1 MYYRPTKISGRQR
14 LRAILH
20 QRCPRCC
27 QGGVFRG
34 VVAMREECMVCGF
47 HFGREE
53 GYFVGAMYASY
64 FLALGVLGVIFG
76 ILWLLLRSVWSIRWI
91 MGLTVVFF
99 LPCVPTIFRYSRVL
113 WMHIDWMIDPDQ
125 PGNLN

>member
-1 MYYRPTKISGRQR
+1 
-14 LRAILH
+14 
-20 QRCPRCC
+20 
-27 QGGVFRG
+27 
-34 VVAMREECMVCGF
+34 MRDVCMVCGF

-76 ILWLLLRSVWSIRWI
+76 ILWLLVRSFWPVRWI
-91 MGLTVVFF
+91 MALSVLLF

-113 WMHIDWMIDPDQ
+113 WMHIDWLIDPDP